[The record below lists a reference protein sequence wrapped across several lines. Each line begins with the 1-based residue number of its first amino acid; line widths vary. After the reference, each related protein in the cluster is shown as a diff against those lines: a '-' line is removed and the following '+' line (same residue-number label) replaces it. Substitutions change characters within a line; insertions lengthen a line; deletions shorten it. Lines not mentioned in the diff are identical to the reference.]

1 VEDKTVERQN
11 MPRIKNVK
19 KRFASINKRA
29 QWWNCGCMPLYL
41 PLKSLSED

>member
-1 VEDKTVERQN
+1 MLFYVAFFLFLKTVEDKTVERQN

-29 QWWNCGCMPLYL
+29 Q
-41 PLKSLSED
+41 